1 MRKFDLRI
9 NSRHALTW
17 GFDGF
22 IIGRCN
28 KFEKEIGMVLPHHM
42 FNGGVKKAYMDIS
55 GKFIIS
61 LGRDEIL
68 TCTDLVENVLDLPM
82 ITKSFLKLESPSVNI
97 MFRRRTILDI
107 ESKVPNKQLYFLWGV
122 IAMTMSKSEVIFQ
135 LCACMYSL

>member
-22 IIGRCN
+22 IIARCDQFQKN
-28 KFEKEIGMVLPHHM
+28 IGMVLPHHR
-42 FNGGVKKAYMDIS
+42 FYGGVKKAYMDIS

-68 TCTDLVENVLDLPM
+68 TCTDLVENIFDQVCMRESCLLM
-82 ITKSFLKLESPSVNI
+82 ESLKFMI
-97 MFRRRTILDI
+97 MFKRPTIGF
-107 ESKVPNKQLYFLWGV
+107 EPERKKKTFLFKL
-122 IAMTMSKSEVIFQ
+122 TFSIFHFIGI
-135 LCACMYSL
+135 